1 MIDVIQ
7 IYKSKEIFTKSTYT
21 PRNRNLFNLSEESFD
36 STQGYLEN
44 ETLILPIEYKKLHDV
59 KTADL
64 IIIQDIKGW
73 ESFLVNK
80 YLEGLDLPD
89 WFNKSRREFLIN
101 DNKTLYAFRQLSF
114 VQSFEIFKIQKT
126 ERGFFELEIDYTA
139 NSMRIGIPERENHKF
154 CDLKK
159 SKPIR
164 YKINGKS
171 DFTMTGR
178 KERTY
183 YEFDY
188 IIEWIGTADKIE
200 FRELSKIN
208 TSKIVPLGNSKL
220 IDERKILR

>member
-21 PRNRNLFNLSEESFD
+21 PENRKLFNDLGDSFD

-44 ETLILPIEYKKLHDV
+44 ETLILPIECKNLPDI

-64 IIIQDIKGW
+64 IVIQDIRGW
-73 ESFLVNK
+73 ESFVENK
-80 YLEGLDLPD
+80 YLESLNLPD
-89 WFNKSRREFLIN
+89 WFKKSRRDFLIS
-101 DNKTLYAFRQLSF
+101 DNKNLFAFRQLSTAK
-114 VQSFEIFKIQKT
+114 SLEIFKIRKSAD
-126 ERGFFELEIDYTA
+126 GFYELEIDYST

-154 CDLKK
+154 CNLKK
-159 SKPIR
+159 HKPIR

-178 KERTY
+178 KERTF
-183 YEFDY
+183 YEFDF
-188 IIEWIGTADKIE
+188 IIEWIGTANRVE
-200 FRELSKIN
+200 FRELNKIN
-208 TSKIVPLGNSKL
+208 KLKNIPLGNSKL